1 MPISQGHGPAAKA
14 YREQAVLPINTS
26 ASVTNTR
33 AAAFL
38 VNNFV
43 ISP

>member
-14 YREQAVLPINTS
+14 SAAKAVLPINTS
-26 ASVTNTR
+26 ANVTNARVT
-33 AAAFL
+33 AFL